1 MRCSHILS
9 IDTKSLQV
17 DLFLIRLVD
26 MGFSEMFSY
35 PVYRYKKPSGRSVL
49 IRLEDMGFNEFFSD
63 PVSIQS
69 LQMGLVYD

>member
-1 MRCSHILS
+1 
-9 IDTKSLQV
+9 
-17 DLFLIRLVD
+17 

-35 PVYRYKKPSGRSVL
+35 PVYRYKTPSGRSVL

-69 LQMGLVYD
+69 TDGFGL